1 MNISDVICFKQN
13 NFSDSR
19 GNFEESFNKLT
30 IKKILKKDFNVF
42 QQNISIS
49 KYGVLR
55 GMHYQTKNIQAKIIR
70 VLDGTIFDV
79 VIDLRKKSESF
90 GKWKSFILSSSNR
103 KQLYV
108 PEGFAHGFLSMNEK
122 TKIQYFTNNPW
133 DKVSEN
139 TILWNDPFLKIKWPN
154 IKSKIII
161 SKKDKLGNFF
171 KDSKFFS

>member
-108 PEGFAHGFLSMNEK
+108 PEGFAHGFL
-122 TKIQYFTNNPW
+122 
-133 DKVSEN
+133 
-139 TILWNDPFLKIKWPN
+139 
-154 IKSKIII
+154 
-161 SKKDKLGNFF
+161 
-171 KDSKFFS
+171 